1 MRQRKE
7 GGSGEEGR
15 DGGREETRVRR
26 ARGKRENEEERKKRK
41 RASGG
46 GPKKV
51 REREKEG
58 FALSTWR
65 RVEWREIRTKD
76 VCFQIKTFAIFREIQ
91 HIH

>member
-26 ARGKRENEEERKKRK
+26 ARGKGENEEEGKKRK

-46 GPKKV
+46 GAKKV
-51 REREKEG
+51 REGEKEG

-76 VCFQIKTFAIFREIQ
+76 VLK
-91 HIH
+91 